1 MRKVAIQDIR
11 RGRGKTYSK
20 ITVTTLA
27 LFNEGSEQSSQLFV
41 VSFRSLY
48 TLITISWKSLK
59 DLKVAWSDNLPY

>member
-11 RGRGKTYSK
+11 RGRGKNYSK